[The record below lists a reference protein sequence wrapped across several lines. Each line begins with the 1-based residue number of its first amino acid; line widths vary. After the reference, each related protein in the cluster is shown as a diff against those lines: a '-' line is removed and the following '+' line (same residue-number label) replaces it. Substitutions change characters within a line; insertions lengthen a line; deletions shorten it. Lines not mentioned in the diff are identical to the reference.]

1 MVLYVKY
8 FIMQLKSQMQYKTS
22 FFLAIIGQF
31 LTAFTSFWGISF
43 IFNNV
48 SSVDQFTYEEVLLC
62 FAVVMM
68 SFSIGEMFGGGLSVF
83 PRLMHNGSF
92 DRILTRPRSI
102 IFQVLA
108 GNTDFARIGLIVQ
121 ALVVL
126 IYAVN
131 KSQNSWTFLKI
142 CTLILMIGCGSI
154 VFFCLFLIT
163 ASCTFFTT
171 QSLDFLN
178 VFTYG
183 ARQFGRYP
191 FSIYGKGILR
201 FLTFVIP
208 LALFQY
214 YPLLYI
220 TDRNKSSY
228 LVIFPVLSLLFI
240 LPAYG
245 FFRMGLMRYQSMGS

>member
-83 PRLMHNGSF
+83 PRLMRNGSF

-142 CTLILMIGCGSI
+142 CTLILMISCGSI
-154 VFFCLFLIT
+154 VFKQRRIRELCFG
-163 ASCTFFTT
+163 FFFQI
-171 QSLDFLN
+171 QSPAVSGCN
-178 VFTYG
+178 
-183 ARQFGRYP
+183 A
-191 FSIYGKGILR
+191 II
-201 FLTFVIP
+201 
-208 LALFQY
+208 
-214 YPLLYI
+214 
-220 TDRNKSSY
+220 NK
-228 LVIFPVLSLLFI
+228 VIFSAESRIAGIFNRAVIHIGKSCIDSLKN
-240 LPAYG
+240 
-245 FFRMGLMRYQSMGS
+245 S